1 MNNKTKIIK
10 PIKDYKIQVIVKM
23 WFDDVNGNTYHN
35 VNFNYKN
42 KNYNSGLTYG
52 YEKQYKTT
60 LKNMLIDND
69 IIFDHYKN
77 DYYKLRDFID
87 ANFTYTIINVS
98 TEEELEKIDNFTQ
111 I

>member
-23 WFDDVNGNTYHN
+23 WFDDVNG
-35 VNFNYKN
+35 